1 MLIPD
6 KDSVV
11 TMSLLVSSSLNI
23 LFTLLLPFC
32 SFLCKHLNVCQLY
45 FIYSGHLKPRSKL
58 GDICGV
64 WGFIPTSNLQYR
76 QNKYNI
82 FIEYRVKRRWAILC
96 PVHINFSDN
105 SEGKDEQ

>member
-1 MLIPD
+1 M
-6 KDSVV
+6 
-11 TMSLLVSSSLNI
+11 
-23 LFTLLLPFC
+23 
-32 SFLCKHLNVCQLY
+32 
-45 FIYSGHLKPRSKL
+45 L